1 MKLSLLMLLIRAA
14 GKNKYWRDYYWSLQ
28 EAEGCI
34 AFSFGHSGVF
44 VVLLPEAKHEDDNT
58 TSGKK

>member
-14 GKNKYWRDYYWSLQ
+14 GKKNTGEIIIGLCRR
-28 EAEGCI
+28 AESCT

-44 VVLLPEAKHEDDNT
+44 VVFLPETKHEDNNT
-58 TSGKK
+58 ISGKK